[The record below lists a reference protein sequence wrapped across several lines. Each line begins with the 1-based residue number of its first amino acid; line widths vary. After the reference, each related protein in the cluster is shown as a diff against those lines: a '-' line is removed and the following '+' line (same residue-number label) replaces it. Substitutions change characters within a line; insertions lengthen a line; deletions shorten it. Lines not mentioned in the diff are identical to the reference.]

1 MFRYSLSQAWR
12 ILFRSLP
19 SVGRK
24 TAERYAMAVLEM
36 PEENVEAF
44 SKQMMDVLRKI
55 RKCPV
60 CGNITESEKCEICS
74 DENRDHTVI
83 CVVQQPRDVMALE
96 RLGQFKGVYHVLHGA
111 ISTVKGVLPEDINI
125 ESLFSRIDDNTK
137 EIIIATNSTLE
148 GDTTALYLTKR
159 LRSYE
164 NITVT
169 RLASGLPS
177 GGNLDYADDVTLMR
191 AFQGRIRQ

>member
-1 MFRYSLSQAWR
+1 MYPSSLEKL
-12 ILFRSLP
+12 IELFRSLP

-74 DENRDHTVI
+74 DENRDYTVI

>member
-1 MFRYSLSQAWR
+1 MYSSSLEKL
-12 ILFRSLP
+12 IELFRSLP

>member
-1 MFRYSLSQAWR
+1 MYPSSLEKL
-12 ILFRSLP
+12 IELFRSLP

-44 SKQMMDVLRKI
+44 SRQMMDVLRKI

-83 CVVQQPRDVMALE
+83 CVVQQPRDVLALE

>member
-1 MFRYSLSQAWR
+1 MYPSSLEKL
-12 ILFRSLP
+12 IELFRSLP

-44 SKQMMDVLRKI
+44 SRQMMDVLHKI

-83 CVVQQPRDVMALE
+83 CVVQQPRDVIALE

-177 GGNLDYADDVTLMR
+177 GGNLDYADNVTLMR

>member
-1 MFRYSLSQAWR
+1 MYPSSLEKL
-12 ILFRSLP
+12 IELFRSLP

-111 ISTVKGVLPEDINI
+111 ISTVKGILPEDINI

>member
-1 MFRYSLSQAWR
+1 MYPSSLEKL
-12 ILFRSLP
+12 IELFRSLP

-74 DENRDHTVI
+74 NENRDHTVI

>member
-1 MFRYSLSQAWR
+1 MYPSSLEKL
-12 ILFRSLP
+12 IELFRSLP

-191 AFQGRIRQ
+191 AVQGRIRQ

>member
-1 MFRYSLSQAWR
+1 MYPSSLEKL
-12 ILFRSLP
+12 IELFRSLP

-44 SKQMMDVLRKI
+44 SRQMMDVLRKI

>member
-1 MFRYSLSQAWR
+1 MYPSSLEKLIEQ
-12 ILFRSLP
+12 FRSLP

-24 TAERYAMAVLEM
+24 TAERYAMAILEM
-36 PEENVEAF
+36 PEESVESF
-44 SKQMMDVLRKI
+44 SDQLKEVLHKI
-55 RKCPV
+55 RQCPV
-60 CGNITESEKCEICS
+60 CGNITENEKCEICS
-74 DENRDHTVI
+74 DENRDHSLI

-111 ISTVKGVLPEDINI
+111 VSTVKGVLPEDINI

-159 LRSYE
+159 LKNYE

>member
-1 MFRYSLSQAWR
+1 MYPSSLEKL
-12 ILFRSLP
+12 IELFRSLP

-44 SKQMMDVLRKI
+44 SRQMMDVLRKI

-83 CVVQQPRDVMALE
+83 CVVQQPRDVIALE

>member
-1 MFRYSLSQAWR
+1 MYPSSLEKL
-12 ILFRSLP
+12 IELFRSLP

-44 SKQMMDVLRKI
+44 SRQMMDVLRKI

-169 RLASGLPS
+169 RLASGLPG

>member
-1 MFRYSLSQAWR
+1 MYPSSLEKLIEQ
-12 ILFRSLP
+12 FRSLP

-24 TAERYAMAVLEM
+24 TAERYAMAILEM
-36 PEENVEAF
+36 PEESVESF
-44 SKQMMDVLRKI
+44 SDQLKEVLHKI
-55 RKCPV
+55 RQCPV
-60 CGNITESEKCEICS
+60 CGNITENEKCEICS
-74 DENRDHTVI
+74 DENRDHSLI

-159 LRSYE
+159 LKNYE

>member
-1 MFRYSLSQAWR
+1 MYPSSLEKL
-12 ILFRSLP
+12 IELFRSLP

-44 SKQMMDVLRKI
+44 SKQMMDVLLKI

>member
-1 MFRYSLSQAWR
+1 MYPSSLEKLIEQ
-12 ILFRSLP
+12 FRSLP

-24 TAERYAMAVLEM
+24 TAERYAMAILEM
-36 PEENVEAF
+36 PEESVESF
-44 SKQMMDVLRKI
+44 SDQLKEVLHKI
-55 RKCPV
+55 RQCPV
-60 CGNITESEKCEICS
+60 CGNITENEKCEICS
-74 DENRDHTVI
+74 DESRDHSLI

-159 LRSYE
+159 LKNYE

>member
-1 MFRYSLSQAWR
+1 MYPSSLEKL
-12 ILFRSLP
+12 IELFRSLP

-74 DENRDHTVI
+74 EENRDHSVI

>member
-1 MFRYSLSQAWR
+1 MYPSSLEKL
-12 ILFRSLP
+12 IELFRSLP

-44 SKQMMDVLRKI
+44 SKQIMDVLRKI

>member
-1 MFRYSLSQAWR
+1 MYPSSLEKL
-12 ILFRSLP
+12 IELFRSLP

-44 SKQMMDVLRKI
+44 SRQMMDVLHKI
-55 RKCPV
+55 RNCPV

>member
-1 MFRYSLSQAWR
+1 MYPSSLEKLIEQ
-12 ILFRSLP
+12 FRSLP

-24 TAERYAMAVLEM
+24 TAERYAMAILEM
-36 PEENVEAF
+36 PEESVESF
-44 SKQMMDVLRKI
+44 SDQLKEVLRKI
-55 RKCPV
+55 RQCPV
-60 CGNITESEKCEICS
+60 CGNITENEKCEICS
-74 DENRDHTVI
+74 DENRDHSII

-111 ISTVKGVLPEDINI
+111 ISTVKGILPEDINI

-159 LRSYE
+159 LKNYE

>member
-1 MFRYSLSQAWR
+1 MYPSSLEKL
-12 ILFRSLP
+12 IELFRSLP

>member
-1 MFRYSLSQAWR
+1 MYPSSLEKL
-12 ILFRSLP
+12 IDLFRSLP